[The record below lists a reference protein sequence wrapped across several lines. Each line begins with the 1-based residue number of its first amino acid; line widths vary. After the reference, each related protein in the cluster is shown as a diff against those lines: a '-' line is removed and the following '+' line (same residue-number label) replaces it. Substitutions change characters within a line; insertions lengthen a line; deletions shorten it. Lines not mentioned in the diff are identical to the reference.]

1 MVISFDSIQPMT
13 SVAVIISPSIRLVAL
28 EFARVLDQDV
38 LKDVQAIKYQPFV
51 MFTFE
56 YPGQKM
62 FDVTVDS
69 NYSLETVAEAIAQM
83 LEGHGLKVKRTI
95 KVGNREELKSF
106 TAQ

>member
-51 MFTFE
+51 RSIFV
-56 YPGQKM
+56 YPCQKM

-83 LEGHGLKVKRTI
+83 LEVHQLTVKRTI

-106 TAQ
+106 IAQ

>member
-1 MVISFDSIQPMT
+1 MVISFDSIHPMT

-38 LKDVQAIKYQPFV
+38 LKDVQAIKSQPFV
-51 MFTFE
+51 RSIFV
-56 YPGQKM
+56 YPCQKM

-83 LEGHGLKVKRTI
+83 LEVHQLRVKRTI